1 MNYLDIIIP
10 FAGGLGMFIYGMQIM
25 AQGLENAAGNK
36 MKSLLEVLTKN
47 KLMGVMLGAAIT
59 AVIQSSSA
67 TTVMVVGFVNAGIMN
82 LSQAMGVIM
91 GANIGTTV
99 TGWLVSAVEWAKF
112 LSPSK
117 MAPVAVMLGVII
129 MLTGKRRSS
138 KEIASIIVG
147 FGLLFIGITTMSSAV
162 APLQES
168 ESFCNIF
175 VTLGDNPLLGILAGT
190 EFVGV
195 CRYSAEPCGGRSGP
209 VQRRSLYHHGSEYRY
224 LCDGDPVKS
233 WGEEECQDGCF
244 DASAVQYHRNRDF
257 QYYGDHIL

>member
-1 MNYLDIIIP
+1 MSYLDIIVP
-10 FAGGLGMFIYGMQIM
+10 FVGGLGMFIYGMQIM

-36 MKSLLEVLTKN
+36 MKSLLEILTRN
-47 KLMGVMLGAAIT
+47 KLMGVILGAAIT

-82 LSQAMGVIM
+82 LTQAMGVIM

-117 MAPVAVMLGVII
+117 LAPIAVMLGVII

-138 KEIASIIVG
+138 KEIASIIIG

-168 ESFCNIF
+168 ESFCSLF
-175 VTLGDNPLLGILAGT
+175 VTLGDNQI
-190 EFVGV
+190 
-195 CRYSAEPCGGRSGP
+195 GRAH
-209 VQRRSLYHHGSEYRY
+209 V
-224 LCDGDPVKS
+224 
-233 WGEEECQDGCF
+233 
-244 DASAVQYHRNRDF
+244 
-257 QYYGDHIL
+257 